1 MALFHLSVTQVKR
14 SAGQSAIA
22 SAAYRAWGRLYSE
35 GNGEEKR
42 HHHKGGVICSDILL
56 PPQAPPEYQDRQT
69 LWNAVEEV
77 ERHKDAQLAY
87 SFDIALQNEFSLEE
101 NIALARQFLLE
112 QFVSRG
118 MVADFAV
125 HQPDKEDGGIPNPHF
140 HVLCPIRPILESGR
154 WGSKQRRVYR
164 LDEDGNRILD
174 SKGKPL
180 FDAVPTTDWGSPE
193 TLEHWREAWA
203 EMCNAKFAEKGL
215 PCRIDHRSYLRQ
227 GLDLLPT
234 VHEGPAVR
242 QMEARGIA
250 TDKGSLNRWIR
261 ATNALLKDL
270 RRKVKTL
277 MGWIGEVRE
286 EMSKPQAP
294 ALADLLGAYYGARN
308 AGAWSNKGKVGNL
321 QKFADTVSYLTEQ
334 KLFTVDDLEARVT
347 SHNERMTALKEDMDS
362 KQARMKELQDLLEQA
377 GRYRE
382 LKPIHDQMN
391 AIHRQGQRE
400 KFKAA
405 HEGELRQFYMARR
418 KLKDHFTSEGRL
430 PLTKW
435 RKERDELQ
443 QAYQQDYAKYKP
455 IREDLMKLYQVKST
469 GDTARRQQEQTQTKR
484 RDRDMD
490 R

>member
-1 MALFHLSVTQVKR
+1 MALFHLSVTQVRR

-22 SAAYRAWGRLYSE
+22 SAAYRAGERLYSE
-35 GNGEEKR
+35 YYGEYSDYTR
-42 HHHKGGVICSDILL
+42 KGGVICSDILL

-69 LWNAVEEV
+69 LWNAVENA
-77 ERHKDAQLAY
+77 ERGKDAQLAY

-118 MVADFAV
+118 MVVDFAV

-140 HVLCPIRPILESGR
+140 HVLCPIRPIREDGK
-154 WGSKQRRVYR
+154 WAFKQRRVYR

-203 EMCNAKFAEKGL
+203 KMCNAKFEEKGL

-261 ATNALLKDL
+261 AANALLKDL
-270 RRKVKTL
+270 KRRIAAL
-277 MGWIGEVRE
+277 LGWLGEVRE
-286 EMSKPQAP
+286 ELSKPQAP

-308 AGAWSNKGKVGNL
+308 AGAWSSKGKVGNL

-347 SHNERMTALKEDMDS
+347 SHNERMTALKEGMDS

-469 GDTARRQQEQTQTKR
+469 VDTARRQQEQTQTKR

>member
-1 MALFHLSVTQVKR
+1 MALFHLSVTQVRR

-22 SAAYRAWGRLYSE
+22 SAAYRAGERLYSE
-35 GNGEEKR
+35 RYGEYSDYTR
-42 HHHKGGVICSDILL
+42 KGGVICSDILL

-125 HQPDKEDGGIPNPHF
+125 HQPDKEDGGIPTPHF

-164 LDEDGNRILD
+164 LDGAGNRILD
-174 SKGKPL
+174 EQGKPR

-203 EMCNAKFAEKGL
+203 KMCNAKFEEKGL
-215 PCRIDHRSYLRQ
+215 SCRIDHRSYLRQ

-286 EMSKPQAP
+286 ELSKPQAP
-294 ALADLLGAYYGARN
+294 TLADLLGAYYGARN
-308 AGAWSNKGKVGNL
+308 AGAWSSKGKVGNL
-321 QKFADTVSYLTEQ
+321 QKFADAVNYLTEQ
-334 KLFTVDDLEARVT
+334 KLYNVDDLEARVT
-347 SHNERMTALKEDMDS
+347 SHNERIEELKASMNT
-362 KQARMKELQDLLEQA
+362 KQTPMKELDGLLEQA

-418 KLKDHFTSEGRL
+418 KLKDHFSPEGRL
-430 PLTKW
+430 PLAKW
-435 RKERDELQ
+435 KTEYGKLQ
-443 QAYQQDYAKYKP
+443 QAYQEEYAAYKP
-455 IREDLMKLYQVKST
+455 IREDLMKLYQVKSVV
-469 GDTARRQQEQTQTKR
+469 DSASRQQEQTHTQR
-484 RDRDMD
+484 RDRDME

>member
-1 MALFHLSVTQVKR
+1 M
-14 SAGQSAIA
+14 
-22 SAAYRAWGRLYSE
+22 
-35 GNGEEKR
+35 
-42 HHHKGGVICSDILL
+42 
-56 PPQAPPEYQDRQT
+56 
-69 LWNAVEEV
+69 
-77 ERHKDAQLAY
+77 
-87 SFDIALQNEFSLEE
+87 
-101 NIALARQFLLE
+101 
-112 QFVSRG
+112 
-118 MVADFAV
+118 
-125 HQPDKEDGGIPNPHF
+125 
-140 HVLCPIRPILESGR
+140 LCPIRPILESGR

-164 LDEDGNRILD
+164 LDGDGNRILD
-174 SKGKPL
+174 EKGKPL

-203 EMCNAKFAEKGL
+203 KMCNAKFEEKGL
-215 PCRIDHRSYLRQ
+215 SCRIDHRSYLRQ

-286 EMSKPQAP
+286 ELSKPQAP
-294 ALADLLGAYYGARN
+294 TLADLLGAYYGARN
-308 AGAWSNKGKVGNL
+308 AGAWSSKGKVGNL

-347 SHNERMTALKEDMDS
+347 SHNERMTALKEGMDS
-362 KQARMKELQDLLEQA
+362 KQARMKELQDLLKQA

-382 LKPIHDQMN
+382 LKPVHDQMN
-391 AIHRQGQRE
+391 AIHRQGQRD
-400 KFKAA
+400 KSKAA

-418 KLKDHFTSEGRL
+418 KLKDHFTPEGRL

-469 GDTARRQQEQTQTKR
+469 VDTARRRQEQAHTQR
-484 RDRDMD
+484 RDRDME

>member
-1 MALFHLSVTQVKR
+1 MALFHLTVTQVQR

-22 SAAYRAWGRLYSE
+22 SAAYRAGERLYSE
-35 GNGEEKR
+35 RYGEYSDYT
-42 HHHKGGVICSDILL
+42 HKGGVICSHILL
-56 PPQAPPEYQDRQT
+56 PPQAPPAYQDRQT
-69 LWNAVEEV
+69 LWNALEAAECG
-77 ERHKDAQLAY
+77 KDAQLAY

-140 HVLCPIRPILESGR
+140 HVLCPIRPIREDGK
-154 WGSKQRRVYR
+154 WGFKQRRVYR

-174 SKGKPL
+174 EKGKPL
-180 FDAVPTTDWGSPE
+180 FDAAPTTDWGRPE
-193 TLEHWREAWA
+193 TLEHWRETWA
-203 EMCNAKFAEKGL
+203 GMCNAKFAEKGL

-250 TDKGSLNRWIR
+250 TDKGDLNRWIR
-261 ATNALLKDL
+261 ATNALLNDL
-270 RRKVKTL
+270 KRRIAAL
-277 MGWIGEVRE
+277 FGWLNEVRE
-286 EMSKPQAP
+286 ELSKPQAP
-294 ALADLLGAYYGARN
+294 ALADLLGAYYGTRN
-308 AGAWSNKGKVGNL
+308 AGAWSSKAKTSNL
-321 QKFADTVSYLTEQ
+321 QRFADTVNYLTEQ
-334 KLFTVDDLEARVT
+334 KLYTVEDLEARVT
-347 SHNERMTALKEDMDS
+347 SHNERIEELKASMNS
-362 KQARMKELQDLLEQA
+362 KQTRMKELQALLEQA

-418 KLKDHFTSEGRL
+418 KLKDHFTPEGRL

-435 RKERDELQ
+435 KTEYGKLQ
-443 QAYQQDYAKYKP
+443 QAYQEEYAKYKP
-455 IREDLMKLYQVKST
+455 IREDLMKLYQVKSVV
-469 GDTARRQQEQTQTKR
+469 DSASRQQEQTQH
-484 RDRDMD
+484 RDRDME

>member
-1 MALFHLSVTQVKR
+1 MALFHLTVTQVKR

-22 SAAYRAWGRLYSE
+22 SAAYRAGERLYSE
-35 GNGEEKR
+35 YYGEYSDYTR
-42 HHHKGGVICSDILL
+42 KGGVICSDILL

-118 MVADFAV
+118 MVVDFAV

-140 HVLCPIRPILESGR
+140 HVLCPIRPIREDGK
-154 WGSKQRRVYR
+154 WGFKQRRVYR

-203 EMCNAKFAEKGL
+203 GMCNAKFAEKGL
-215 PCRIDHRSYLRQ
+215 TCRIDHRSYLRQ

-250 TDKGSLNRWIR
+250 TDKGDLNRWIR
-261 ATNALLKDL
+261 ATNALLNDL
-270 RRKVKTL
+270 KRRIAAL
-277 MGWIGEVRE
+277 FGWLNEVRE
-286 EMSKPQAP
+286 ELSKPQAP
-294 ALADLLGAYYGARN
+294 ALADLLGAYYGTRN
-308 AGAWSNKGKVGNL
+308 AGAWSSKAKTSNL
-321 QKFADTVSYLTEQ
+321 QRFADTVTYLTEQ
-334 KLFTVDDLEARVT
+334 KLYTVDDLEARVT
-347 SHNERMTALKEDMDS
+347 SHNERIEELKASMNS
-362 KQARMKELQDLLEQA
+362 KQTRMKELQALLEQA

-382 LKPIHDQMN
+382 LKPVHTQLN
-391 AIHRQGQRE
+391 AIHRKGQRE

-418 KLKDHFTSEGRL
+418 KLEPHFTPEGKL
-430 PLTKW
+430 PLAAW
-435 RKERDELQ
+435 RKERGKLQ
-443 QAYQQDYAKYKP
+443 QAYQEDYAKYKP

-469 GDTARRQQEQTQTKR
+469 VDTARRQQEQTQTKR

>member
-1 MALFHLSVTQVKR
+1 MALFHLSVTQVRR

-22 SAAYRAWGRLYSE
+22 SAAYRAGERLYSE
-35 GNGEEKR
+35 RYGEYSDYTR
-42 HHHKGGVICSDILL
+42 KGGVICSDILL

-140 HVLCPIRPILESGR
+140 HVLCPIRPIREDGK

-164 LDEDGNRILD
+164 LDEDGNRILN
-174 SKGKPL
+174 SRGKPL

-193 TLEHWREAWA
+193 TLEYWRETWA
-203 EMCNAKFAEKGL
+203 KMCNAKFEEKGL
-215 PCRIDHRSYLRQ
+215 SCRIDHRSYLRQ

-286 EMSKPQAP
+286 ELSKPQAP
-294 ALADLLGAYYGARN
+294 TLADLLGAYYDTRN

-347 SHNERMTALKEDMDS
+347 SHNERMTALKEGMDS
-362 KQARMKELQDLLEQA
+362 KQARVKELQDLLEQA

-391 AIHRQGQRE
+391 AIHRQGQRD

-418 KLKDHFTSEGRL
+418 KLEPHFTPEGRL
-430 PLTKW
+430 PLAKW
-435 RKERDELQ
+435 KTEYGKLQ
-443 QAYQQDYAKYKP
+443 QKYQEEYTAYKP
-455 IREDLMKLYQVKST
+455 IREDLMKLYQVKSVV
-469 GDTARRQQEQTQTKR
+469 DSASRQQEQTQAKR
-484 RDRDMD
+484 RDRDLE

>member
-1 MALFHLSVTQVKR
+1 MALYHLTVSQIRR

-22 SAAYRAWGRLYSE
+22 AAAYRAGECLYSDYY
-35 GNGEEKR
+35 GEYSDYTR
-42 HHHKGGVICSDILL
+42 KGGVICSEILL
-56 PPQAPPEYQDRQT
+56 PPHAPLEYQDRAT
-69 LWNAVEEV
+69 LWNTVEQV
-77 ERHKDAQLAY
+77 EKHKKAQLAY
-87 SFDIALQNEFSLEE
+87 SFDIALQNELSMEE
-101 NIALARQFLLE
+101 NIALARE
-112 QFVSRG
+112 FVQRCLVDKG

-125 HQPDKEDGGIPNPHF
+125 HAPDKEDGGIPNPHF
-140 HVLCPIRPILESGR
+140 HVMTTMRPINPDGT
-154 WGSKQRRVYR
+154 WGQKQRREYV
-164 LDEDGNRILD
+164 LDDEGNRVLD
-174 SKGKPL
+174 RNGKPM
-180 FDAVPTTDWGSPE
+180 FNAVPTTDWGSPE

-286 EMSKPQAP
+286 ELSKPQAP
-294 ALADLLGAYYGARN
+294 TLADLLGAYYGARN

-418 KLKDHFTSEGRL
+418 KLKDHFTPEGRL

-469 GDTARRQQEQTQTKR
+469 VDTARRQQEQTQTKR

>member
-1 MALFHLSVTQVKR
+1 MALFHLSVTQVQR

-22 SAAYRAWGRLYSE
+22 SAAYRAGERLYSE
-35 GNGEEKR
+35 RYGEYSDYT
-42 HHHKGGVICSDILL
+42 HKGGVICSHILL

-69 LWNAVEEV
+69 LWNALEAA
-77 ERHKDAQLAY
+77 ERGKDAQLAY

-118 MVADFAV
+118 MVVDFAV
-125 HQPDKEDGGIPNPHF
+125 HRPDKEDGGIPNPHF
-140 HVLCPIRPILESGR
+140 HVLCPIRPILESGK
-154 WGSKQRRVYR
+154 WGYKQRRVYR

-174 SKGKPL
+174 EKGKPL
-180 FDAVPTTDWGSPE
+180 FDAVPTTDWGRPE
-193 TLEHWREAWA
+193 TLEAWREAWA
-203 EMCNAKFAEKGL
+203 KMCNAKFAEKGL

-227 GLDLLPT
+227 GSEQLPT
-234 VHEGPAVR
+234 VHEGSAVR

-250 TDKGSLNRWIR
+250 TDKGELNRWIK
-261 ATNALLKDL
+261 ATNALLKEL
-270 RRKVKTL
+270 RQKIKAL
-277 MGWIGEVRE
+277 FGWLKEVRE
-286 EMSKPQAP
+286 ELSKPQAP
-294 ALADLLGAYYGARN
+294 TLADLLSAYYGARN

-321 QKFADTVSYLTEQ
+321 QKFADAVNYLTEQ
-334 KLFTVDDLEARVT
+334 KLYTVDDLEARVT
-347 SHNERMTALKEDMDS
+347 SHSGAIDALKKSMDG
-362 KQARMKELQDLLEQA
+362 KRARMKELDGLLEQA
-377 GRYRE
+377 ERYRE
-382 LKPIHDQMN
+382 LKPIHTQLN
-391 AIHRQGQRE
+391 AIHRQGQRD

-418 KLKDHFTSEGRL
+418 KLESHFTPEGRL

-455 IREDLMKLYQVKST
+455 IREDLMKLYQVKSVV
-469 GDTARRQQEQTQTKR
+469 DTARRQQEQTQTKR
-484 RDRDMD
+484 QDRDME

>member
-1 MALFHLSVTQVKR
+1 MALFHLSVTQVRR

-22 SAAYRAWGRLYSE
+22 SAAYRAGERLYSE
-35 GNGEEKR
+35 RYGEYSDYTR
-42 HHHKGGVICSDILL
+42 KGGVICSDILL

-164 LDEDGNRILD
+164 LDGDGNRILD
-174 SKGKPL
+174 EKGKPL

-203 EMCNAKFAEKGL
+203 KMCNAKFEEKGL
-215 PCRIDHRSYLRQ
+215 SCRIDHRSYLRQ

-286 EMSKPQAP
+286 ELSKPQAP

-308 AGAWSNKGKVGNL
+308 AGAWSSKAKTGNL
-321 QKFADTVSYLTEQ
+321 QRFADTVNYLTEQ
-334 KLFTVDDLEARVT
+334 KLYTVDDLEARVT
-347 SHNERMTALKEDMDS
+347 SHNERIEELKASMNT
-362 KQARMKELQDLLEQA
+362 KQTRMKELQALLEQA

-400 KFKAA
+400 KFKTA

-418 KLKDHFTSEGRL
+418 KLKDHFSPEGRL
-430 PLTKW
+430 PLAKW
-435 RKERDELQ
+435 KTEYGKLQ
-443 QAYQQDYAKYKP
+443 QAYQEEYAAYKP
-455 IREDLMKLYQVKST
+455 IREDLMKLYQVKSVV
-469 GDTARRQQEQTQTKR
+469 DSASRQQEQTHTQR
-484 RDRDMD
+484 RDRDME

>member
-1 MALFHLSVTQVKR
+1 MALFHLSVTQVRR

-22 SAAYRAWGRLYSE
+22 SAAYRAGERLYSE
-35 GNGEEKR
+35 RYGEYSDYTR
-42 HHHKGGVICSDILL
+42 KGGVICSDILL

-140 HVLCPIRPILESGR
+140 HVLCPIRPIREDGK

-164 LDEDGNRILD
+164 LDEDGNRILN
-174 SKGKPL
+174 SRGKPL

-193 TLEHWREAWA
+193 TLEYWRETWA
-203 EMCNAKFAEKGL
+203 KMCNAKFEEKGL
-215 PCRIDHRSYLRQ
+215 SCRIDHRSYLRQ

-286 EMSKPQAP
+286 ELSKPQAP
-294 ALADLLGAYYGARN
+294 TLADLLGAYYDARN

-334 KLFTVDDLEARVT
+334 KLFIVDDLEARVT
-347 SHNERMTALKEDMDS
+347 SHNERMTALKEGMDS
-362 KQARMKELQDLLEQA
+362 KQARVKELQDLLEQA

-391 AIHRQGQRE
+391 AIHRQGQRD

-418 KLKDHFTSEGRL
+418 KLEPHFTPEGRL
-430 PLTKW
+430 PLAKW
-435 RKERDELQ
+435 KTEYGKLQ
-443 QAYQQDYAKYKP
+443 QKYQEEYTAYKP
-455 IREDLMKLYQVKST
+455 IREDLMKLYQVKSVV
-469 GDTARRQQEQTQTKR
+469 DSASRQQEQTQAKR
-484 RDRDMD
+484 RDRDLE

>member
-1 MALFHLSVTQVKR
+1 MALFHLTVTQVKR

-22 SAAYRAWGRLYSE
+22 SAAYRAGERLYSDYY
-35 GNGEEKR
+35 GEYSDYTR
-42 HHHKGGVICSDILL
+42 KGGVIGSDILL

-69 LWNAVEEV
+69 LWNAVEKV
-77 ERHKDAQLAY
+77 ERGKDAQLAY

-101 NIALARQFLLE
+101 NIALARRFLSE

-118 MVADFAV
+118 MVVDFAV
-125 HQPDKEDGGIPNPHF
+125 HQPDREDGGIPNPHF
-140 HVLCPIRPILESGR
+140 HVLCPIRPIREDGK
-154 WGSKQRRVYR
+154 WGFKQRRVYR
-164 LDEDGNRILD
+164 LDENGNRILD
-174 SKGKPL
+174 GKGKPI

-193 TLEHWREAWA
+193 TLEHWRKTWA
-203 EMCNAKFAEKGL
+203 DLCNAKFEEKGL
-215 PCRIDHRSYLRQ
+215 TCRLDHRSYLRQ

-250 TDKGSLNRWIR
+250 TDKGDLNRWIK

-270 RRKVKTL
+270 KRRIAAL
-277 MGWIGEVRE
+277 FGWLNEVRE
-286 EMSKPQAP
+286 ELSKPQAP
-294 ALADLLGAYYGARN
+294 TLADLLGAYYGARN
-308 AGAWSNKGKVGNL
+308 VGAWSSKAKTGNL
-321 QKFADTVSYLTEQ
+321 QKFADTVNYLTEQ
-334 KLFTVDDLEARVT
+334 KLYTVDDLEARVT
-347 SHNERMTALKEDMDS
+347 SHNERIEELKANMNS

-382 LKPIHDQMN
+382 LKPIHSQMN

-418 KLKDHFTSEGRL
+418 KLKDHFTTEGKL

-435 RKERDELQ
+435 KTEYGKLQ
-443 QAYQQDYAKYKP
+443 QKYQEEYTAYKP
-455 IREDLMKLYQVKST
+455 IREDLMKLYQVKSVV
-469 GDTARRQQEQTQTKR
+469 DSASRQQEQTQANR
-484 RDRDMD
+484 WDRDME

>member
-1 MALFHLSVTQVKR
+1 MALFHLSVTQVRR

-22 SAAYRAWGRLYSE
+22 SAAYRAGERLYSE
-35 GNGEEKR
+35 RYGEYSDYTR
-42 HHHKGGVICSDILL
+42 KGGVICSDILL

-164 LDEDGNRILD
+164 LDGDGNRILD
-174 SKGKPL
+174 EKGKPL

-203 EMCNAKFAEKGL
+203 KMCNAKFEEKGL
-215 PCRIDHRSYLRQ
+215 SCRIDHRSYLRQ

-286 EMSKPQAP
+286 ELSKPQAP
-294 ALADLLGAYYGARN
+294 TLADLLGAYYGARN
-308 AGAWSNKGKVGNL
+308 AGAWSSKGKVGNL

-347 SHNERMTALKEDMDS
+347 SHNERMTALKEGMDS
-362 KQARMKELQDLLEQA
+362 KQARMKELQDLLKQA

-382 LKPIHDQMN
+382 LKPVHDQMN

-418 KLKDHFTSEGRL
+418 KLKDHFSPEGRL
-430 PLTKW
+430 PLAKW
-435 RKERDELQ
+435 KTEYGKLQ
-443 QAYQQDYAKYKP
+443 QAYQEEYAAYKP
-455 IREDLMKLYQVKST
+455 IREDLMKLYQVKSVV
-469 GDTARRQQEQTQTKR
+469 DSASRQQEQTHTQR
-484 RDRDMD
+484 RDRDME

>member
-22 SAAYRAWGRLYSE
+22 SAAYRAGERLYSE
-35 GNGEEKR
+35 RYGEYSDYTR
-42 HHHKGGVICSDILL
+42 KGGVICSDILL

-118 MVADFAV
+118 MVVDFAI

-140 HVLCPIRPILESGR
+140 HVLCPIRPILEDGK

-193 TLEHWREAWA
+193 TLEYWRETWA
-203 EMCNAKFAEKGL
+203 KMCNAKFEEKGL
-215 PCRIDHRSYLRQ
+215 SCRIDHRSYLRQ

-250 TDKGSLNRWIR
+250 TDKGSLNRWIK

-270 RRKVKTL
+270 RQKVKTL

-286 EMSKPQAP
+286 ELSKPQAP
-294 ALADLLGAYYGARN
+294 TLADLLGAYYGARS
-308 AGAWSNKGKVGNL
+308 AGAWSSRGKVGNL
-321 QKFADTVSYLTEQ
+321 QKFADTVNYLTEQ
-334 KLFTVDDLEARVT
+334 KLYTVDDLEARVT
-347 SHNERMTALKEDMDS
+347 SHSERIEELKASMGGKRERME
-362 KQARMKELQDLLEQA
+362 ELQDLMEQA
-377 GRYRE
+377 DRYTE

-391 AIHRQGQRE
+391 AIKWKSKRE
-400 KFKAA
+400 QFKAT

-418 KLKDHFTSEGRL
+418 KLKDHFTPEGRL

-435 RKERDELQ
+435 KTEYGKLQ
-443 QAYQQDYAKYKP
+443 QAYQEAYAKYTP
-455 IREDLMKLYQVKST
+455 IREDLMKLYQVKSVV
-469 GDTARRQQEQTQTKR
+469 DSASRQQEQAHTQR